1 MSKDTKSTKKDKTM
15 ERREFLKIAG
25 VAAATTA
32 AAACTNGTR
41 NTTAAQKETGPMTCR
56 KGPNGEDVSL
66 LGYGCMRWPTTVD
79 AEGKTI
85 IDQEQVNALV
95 DYAIEHGVTYFD
107 TAPVYGQGESERVTG
122 IALSRHPRSSYTIA
136 TKMSNQR
143 GDFSREYALN
153 MYRHSFEMLQVD
165 TIDYYLLHSVGG
177 SSGNLNSME
186 VLQKRFFDNGVLDFL
201 LKEREAGRI
210 RYLGFSFHGD
220 QQVFDYLLSEH
231 DKYHWD
237 FVQIQMNYVDWNHA
251 HTLSTRNVNAAYL
264 YGELD
269 KHGIPVVI
277 MEPLLGG
284 RLANLP
290 THAADQLLARAPGTS
305 LASWAFR
312 FCGTMPRVLTALS
325 GMTYKEHLVD
335 NLSTFC
341 PLEPLTESDLA
352 LLEEIA
358 EDYVKFP
365 LIPCTDCKYCMPC
378 PYGVD
383 IPGVFAHYNKCVNEG
398 LLEEDRQSPAYR
410 KARRAYLVSLDRNL
424 DKMRQ
429 ADHCIGCAQCV
440 DACPQRIGIPGQ
452 MRRIEKYTE
461 ELKRDTAP
469 L

>member
-1 MSKDTKSTKKDKTM
+1 M
-15 ERREFLKIAG
+15 ERRDFLKIAG
-25 VAAATTA
+25 AGAATAA
-32 AAACTNGTR
+32 AAACTGSKTPAGTQ
-41 NTTAAQKETGPMTCR
+41 QKEPGTMTYR
-56 KGPNGEDVSL
+56 KGPKGDDVSL
-66 LGYGCMRWPTTVD
+66 LGYGCMRWPTTTD
-79 AEGKTI
+79 AEGKTV

-95 DYAIEHGVTYFD
+95 DYAIEHGVNYFD

-122 IALSRHPRSSYTIA
+122 IALGRHPRSSYQLA

-143 GDFSREYALN
+143 GDYSYDFGVK
-153 MYRHSFEMLQVD
+153 MYRNSLKMLQTD
-165 TIDYYLLHSVGG
+165 YLDYYLLHSVGG
-177 SSGNLNSME
+177 SSGQLTSMQ
-186 VLQKRFFDNGVLDFL
+186 VLEKRFFENGLLDFL

-210 RYLGFSFHGD
+210 RNLGFSFHGD
-220 QQVFDYLLSEH
+220 QQVFDYLLSVH

-251 HTLSTRNVNAAYL
+251 HTLSARNVNASYL
-264 YGELD
+264 YDELD
-269 KHGIPVVI
+269 KRGIAVVI

-290 THAADQLLARAPGTS
+290 QHAADQLLARAPGAS

-312 FCGTMPRVLTALS
+312 FCGTKPRVMTALS

-341 PLEPLTESDLA
+341 PLEPLSEGDLE
-352 LLEEIA
+352 LLEKIA

-365 LIPCTDCKYCMPC
+365 LIPCTNCKYCMPC

-424 DKMRQ
+424 EKLRQ

-452 MRRIEKYTE
+452 MRRIERYTE
-461 ELKRDTAP
+461 DLRRDQSP

>member
-1 MSKDTKSTKKDKTM
+1 MK
-15 ERREFLKIAG
+15 RRDFIKLFGAG
-25 VAAATTA
+25 TAAATV
-32 AAACTNGTR
+32 AACTGKTPAPAASRKEPGT
-41 NTTAAQKETGPMTCR
+41 MTYR
-56 KGPNGEDVSL
+56 KGPQGDDVSL
-66 LGYGCMRWPTTVD
+66 LGYGCMRWPTTPGPD
-79 AEGKTI
+79 GKTV

-122 IALSRHPRSSYTIA
+122 IALSRHPRNSYTIA
-136 TKMSNQR
+136 TKLSNQR
-143 GDFSREYALN
+143 GDFSREYALK
-153 MYRHSFEMLQVD
+153 MYHNSFKMLQVD
-165 TIDYYLLHSVGG
+165 YIDYYLLHSVGG
-177 SSGNLNSME
+177 SSGEMGSME

-210 RYLGFSFHGD
+210 RNLGFSFHGD
-220 QQVFDYLLSEH
+220 QEVFDYLLSQH

-251 HTLSTRNVNAAYL
+251 HTLSARNVNAVYL

-269 KHGIPVVI
+269 RLGIPVVI

-290 THAADQLLARAPGTS
+290 DHAAQQLFARAPGAS

-312 FCGTMPRVLTALS
+312 FCGTKPRVLTALS
-325 GMTYKEHLVD
+325 GMTYLEHLQD

-341 PLEPLTESDLA
+341 PLEPLTDSDLE

-358 EDYVKFP
+358 DAYVRYP
-365 LIPCTDCKYCMPC
+365 LVPCTDCKYCMPC

-398 LLEEDRQSPAYR
+398 FIDEDRQSPEYR

-424 DKMRQ
+424 EKLRQ
-429 ADHCIGCAQCV
+429 ADHCIGCRQCV
-440 DACPQRIGIPGQ
+440 DACPQRIAIPRQ
-452 MRRIEKYTE
+452 MRRIEAYTE
-461 ELKRDTAP
+461 ALRNDQSP